1 MVGAPSSLLGFLESF
16 LSEWGFKPTP
26 PFGER
31 NSCLQEGHYLESVA
45 PPSPPRLPLSTTT
58 LRTSTLKLHRT
69 SCKISYKQMK

>member
-45 PPSPPRLPLSTTT
+45 PPTPPPPPEHHHIKNFYFKTPPNFLQNFL
-58 LRTSTLKLHRT
+58 
-69 SCKISYKQMK
+69 